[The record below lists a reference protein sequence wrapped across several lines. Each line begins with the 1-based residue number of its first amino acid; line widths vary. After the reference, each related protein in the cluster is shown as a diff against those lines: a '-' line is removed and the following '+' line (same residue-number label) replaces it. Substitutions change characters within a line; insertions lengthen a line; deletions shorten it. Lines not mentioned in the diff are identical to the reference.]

1 MPRRSTFDK
10 DRARALYAEGKTD
23 VEIADMIGATASAV
37 KAWRRREGLY
47 TPRPNSDGTRPE
59 VTVEIPE
66 GLQPAAKRGV
76 LDGFT
81 PVPLAPP
88 TQDRVPEAPPPAQD
102 RVPEAAPPAD
112 QELPQGET
120 PAPFEKTTEDPLTVD
135 IRFRGCFIHLDAA
148 SLEQVAAAGKL
159 LAGFSV
165 VLENVPI
172 PGTGDTPRG

>member
-23 VEIADMIGATASAV
+23 VEIADMIGATAAAV
-37 KAWRRREGLY
+37 KTWRRREGLY

-76 LDGFT
+76 QDGFT

-88 TQDRVPEAPPPAQD
+88 TQDRVPEA
-102 RVPEAAPPAD
+102 APPAD
-112 QELPQGET
+112 QEPTPDES
-120 PAPFEKTTEDPLTVD
+120 PAPSEKVAEEPLTVE

-159 LAGFSV
+159 LAGVSA
-165 VLENVPI
+165 VLEVVPI
-172 PGTGDTPRG
+172 PGTGDTPRGRNHPAVGEAF

>member
-10 DRARALYAEGKTD
+10 ERARELYYEGKKD
-23 VEIADMIGATASAV
+23 IEIADMVGATESAI
-37 KAWRRREGLY
+37 KSWRRRENLW
-47 TPRPNSDGTRPE
+47 PKRDPNPGGTRPE

-66 GLQPAAKRGV
+66 GLEPAVKKGP

-81 PVPLAPP
+81 PVPL
-88 TQDRVPEAPPPAQD
+88 DPPAQD
-102 RVPEAAPPAD
+102 PVPEAAPPAD
-112 QELPQGET
+112 QE
-120 PAPFEKTTEDPLTVD
+120 PAPDESPAPSEKAAEDPLTVEF
-135 IRFRGCFIHLDAA
+135 RFRGCFIHLDAA

-172 PGTGDTPRG
+172 LGTGDTPRG

>member
-1 MPRRSTFDK
+1 MPRRSTLDK
-10 DRARALYAEGKTD
+10 DRVRALYAEGKTD

-37 KAWRRREGLY
+37 KTWRRREGLY

-59 VTVEIPE
+59 VTVDIPE

-76 LDGFT
+76 LDEFT
-81 PVPLAPP
+81 PVP
-88 TQDRVPEAPPPAQD
+88 PEPPAQD
-102 RVPEAAPPAD
+102 RVPEAAPPTEKEPTPD
-112 QELPQGET
+112 ES
-120 PAPFEKTTEDPLTVD
+120 PAPSEKTAEDPLTVD
-135 IRFRGCFIHLDAA
+135 VRFRGCFIHLDAA

-172 PGTGDTPRG
+172 PGTGDTSRG